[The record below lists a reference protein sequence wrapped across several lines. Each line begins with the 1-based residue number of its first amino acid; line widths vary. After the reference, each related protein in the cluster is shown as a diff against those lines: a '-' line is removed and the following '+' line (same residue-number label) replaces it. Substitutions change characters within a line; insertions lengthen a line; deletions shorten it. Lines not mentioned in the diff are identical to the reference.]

1 MSTWKHWPTEEKE
14 SLINHSHIHFSTAP
28 TALLTCGSV
37 HVYVLQMAVPEA
49 EHVAHDGHHGRGPS
63 EGHPRGEPSLN
74 EVFPVISNEFATKW
88 LTRHNFWEK

>member
-1 MSTWKHWPTEEKE
+1 
-14 SLINHSHIHFSTAP
+14 
-28 TALLTCGSV
+28 
-37 HVYVLQMAVPEA
+37 MAVPEA

-88 LTRHNFWEK
+88 LTRHNFWEKQILVFGRALYFGLKIIFLLRLSKKV